1 MTLPNIL
8 LVSGLILGCI
18 LSLGAVVL
26 VIQQW
31 RNVLSWLAGLAACVG
46 MMVGGWYISI
56 YGAEYSVSW
65 MIYTGLIISVMSFF
79 AGIGVVF
86 LPIVRSLPKC
96 DYPRDDGSDYA
107 AKKDLEA
114 RQHEALAAMAQGRG
128 CVYPIR

>member
-18 LSLGAVVL
+18 LTLGAVVL
-26 VIQQW
+26 VIQHW
-31 RNVLSWLAGLAACVG
+31 RKVLSWLAGLAACVG
-46 MMVGGWYISI
+46 MMIGGWYISI

-65 MIYTGLIISVMSFF
+65 MIYTGLIISIVSFF
-79 AGIGVVF
+79 VGIVLAF
-86 LPIVRSLPKC
+86 LPIARSMP
-96 DYPRDDGSDYA
+96 PRCCSIDDGPDNA